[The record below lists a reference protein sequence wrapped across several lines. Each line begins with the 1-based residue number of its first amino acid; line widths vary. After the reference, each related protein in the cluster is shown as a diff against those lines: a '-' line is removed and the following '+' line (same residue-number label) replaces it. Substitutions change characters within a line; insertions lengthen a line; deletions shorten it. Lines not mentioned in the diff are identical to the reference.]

1 MLNAGKEVSDAVF
14 AFKTVNSKISKRAL
28 QLEALNKSVD
38 YTKKLLQYN
47 SQTNYTDVLTPEQS
61 LLRAE
66 INNINDVLA
75 EKLALIDLYKA
86 LGGGWNNENAEI
98 TSEENKNQVKN

>member
-1 MLNAGKEVSDAVF
+1 M
-14 AFKTVNSKISKRAL
+14 

-47 SQTNYTDVLTPEQS
+47 SQTNYTDVLTAEQS

-86 LGGGWNNENAEI
+86 LGGGWNSENAEI
-98 TSEENKNQVKN
+98 ISEENKNQVKN